1 MADEPRLD
9 RIEEKLDSEILAS
22 ATFRGELRQFMS
34 NSDSYVK
41 AVSAKAE
48 VARKLLDDHKADLD
62 AHGSGAKR
70 QMTGGF
76 LTTLTAVGG
85 FSGLIGAGFHWLMTH
100 GDKR

>member
-1 MADEPRLD
+1 MPDEGRLD
-9 RIEEKLDSEILAS
+9 RIEEKLDNEILAS

-34 NSDSYVK
+34 NSDSFVK
-41 AVSAKAE
+41 AVSSKADW
-48 VARKLLDDHKADLD
+48 ARRALDEHKIDLD

-85 FSGLIGAGFHWLMTH
+85 FSGLIGAGFHWFMTH